1 MAGLQPGE
9 RVPNFRRADAAG
21 VAQVF
26 YELHYGQPVVLAVL
40 PDDDSALPRELEK
53 ALDRDHP
60 LWREV
65 TRLGLKNGDPGECHA
80 YLDRRP
86 LSFLL
91 LADDRALTTY
101 LTGRERQ
108 DRLELFVLDRNLRLL
123 ARLEPDEPNHLVEE
137 IEAVYSQC
145 PSADPLL
152 IRQPA
157 PVMILPR
164 VFEPGL
170 CRELV
175 DLFERDGGH
184 ESGVLYRDGG
194 QERWAP
200 DPETKCR
207 RDVYIRDEAT
217 AARLRRQLQRNL
229 LPEIERCFHFRVTR
243 HEIFKLV
250 RYGGEKPGYFRPHR
264 DNVTSDAAHRRFAM
278 TLNLND
284 PDSYSGGQL
293 RFPEHGPH
301 LYQPPLGG
309 AIVFSC
315 SLVHEATSVTS
326 GTRYAL
332 LGFFYN

>member
-40 PDDDSALPRELEK
+40 PDDEAALPRDLER
-53 ALDRDHP
+53 ALDQDHA
-60 LWREV
+60 LWQEV
-65 TRLGLKNGDPGECHA
+65 SRIGLKNGDPGECKSF
-80 YLDRRP
+80 LERRP
-86 LSFLL
+86 LSFPL
-91 LADDRALTTY
+91 LADDRKLSAF

-108 DRLELFVLDRNLRLL
+108 ESLVLLALDRNLRLL
-123 ARLEPDEPNHLVEE
+123 ARLDPTDPATLMDDL
-137 IEAVYSQC
+137 EAVYDEDLS
-145 PSADPLL
+145 SDPQV

-157 PVMILPR
+157 PVLILPR
-164 VFEPGL
+164 VFDRAL
-170 CRELV
+170 CDELV
-175 DLFERDGGH
+175 DMFERDGGH
-184 ESGVLYRDGG
+184 ESGVLYREGG
-194 QERWAP
+194 REHWAP
-200 DPETKCR
+200 DPETKNR
-207 RDVYIRDEAT
+207 RDFYIEDEAT
-217 AARLRRQLQRNL
+217 TARLRSQLQRNL
-229 LPEIERCFHFRVTR
+229 LPEIHRCFNFQVTR
-243 HEIFKLV
+243 HEVFKLV

-264 DNVTSDAAHRRFAM
+264 DNVTADAAHRRFAM

-315 SLVHEATSVTS
+315 SLVHEATSVTR